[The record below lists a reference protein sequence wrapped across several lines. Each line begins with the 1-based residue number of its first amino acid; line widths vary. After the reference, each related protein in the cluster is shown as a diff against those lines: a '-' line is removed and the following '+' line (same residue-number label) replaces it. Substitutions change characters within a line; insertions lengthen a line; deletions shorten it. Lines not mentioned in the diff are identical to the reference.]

1 MGASKG
7 GRKGGNSPKKGE
19 GENKKSKRAEINRKV
34 LFQEI
39 KKLLDKAEEVASAP
53 GGSAEVPVVTG
64 ASQSKLADCK
74 VAIRDRRLLRY
85 LYSAIT
91 GNLQPEIKLY
101 KQEFIQFVKTLLNGL
116 NQDKTPSRS
125 TD

>member
-1 MGASKG
+1 MDSFTSSPTSKKHSSMRPKSAAMGASKG

-64 ASQSKLADCK
+64 AS
-74 VAIRDRRLLRY
+74 
-85 LYSAIT
+85 
-91 GNLQPEIKLY
+91 
-101 KQEFIQFVKTLLNGL
+101 
-116 NQDKTPSRS
+116 
-125 TD
+125 